1 MSKVLYI
8 LTSKHVLCTSKMQWL
23 RWQSSGFLPG
33 RPGLESC
40 HLWFLWDCVSKL
52 KPHCLLQHIAIKAPE
67 LHSRAAPSVEA
78 HQCQQSW
85 HRKKF
90 RRKVDN
96 KKKCF
101 VHQSMTAEWLEPA
114 PSNSRVPGLNTA
126 RAAPLKYNLYLMVI
140 LWQKII
146 TECTLNRSG
155 SSGLWIDMWVLFPI
169 TGRSANVLF
178 KVLKC

>member
-1 MSKVLYI
+1 MGLCLYMPWSGKHSLDNLQSDKLCGNVSSTNLKSLPEFTNTWFKRQHTCLADVQKLFFCFLHFI
-8 LTSKHVLCTSKMQWL
+8 FLTK
-23 RWQSSGFLPG
+23 QS
-33 RPGLESC
+33 
-40 HLWFLWDCVSKL
+40 
-52 KPHCLLQHIAIKAPE
+52 II
-67 LHSRAAPSVEA
+67 
-78 HQCQQSW
+78 
-85 HRKKF
+85 
-90 RRKVDN
+90 
-96 KKKCF
+96 
-101 VHQSMTAEWLEPA
+101 AEWLEPV